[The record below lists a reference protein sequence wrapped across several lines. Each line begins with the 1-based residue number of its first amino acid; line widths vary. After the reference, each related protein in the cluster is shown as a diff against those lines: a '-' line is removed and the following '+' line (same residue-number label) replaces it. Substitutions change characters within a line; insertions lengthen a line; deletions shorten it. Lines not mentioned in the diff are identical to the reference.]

1 MERTEGRHGRSG
13 CRVVVVGRAN
23 SGRRTIVDLLMVQRG
38 SGADWVRRTPTFEL
52 LYISLLLLLLLQAH
66 TPNAW
71 QTSLE
76 QVQAEFERGEH
87 DSRGRPV
94 EKLSIVD
101 VSGHK
106 DFVKNLVVGTSQTDL
121 VLLFVSATEG
131 EFEAGLA
138 EVR

>member
-1 MERTEGRHGRSG
+1 M
-13 CRVVVVGRAN
+13 VIVGRAN

-38 SGADWVRRTPTFEL
+38 SGADWVRRAPTFE
-52 LYISLLLLLLLQAH
+52 ISLLLLLLLAH

-87 DSRGRPV
+87 DSRGRQV

-121 VLLFVSATEG
+121 VLLFVAATEG